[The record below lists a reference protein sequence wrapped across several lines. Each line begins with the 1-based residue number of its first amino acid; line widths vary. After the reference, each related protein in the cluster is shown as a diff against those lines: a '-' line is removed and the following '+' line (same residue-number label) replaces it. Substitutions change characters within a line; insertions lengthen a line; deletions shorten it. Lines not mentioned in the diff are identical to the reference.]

1 METALNEN
9 MKDVDALYRSLLRK
23 LRRYDSSLFTKTTAQ
38 STVLNV
44 IDGGEV
50 NTDDDLSIQVKTA
63 TTIEQVKKAFTDL
76 LDANTYTVDEKN
88 LMYKGIRTIARSFN
102 TNYNSLNKAKDQA
115 IASMSIIITTV
126 TVALILIAGYNYKNG
141 NFEWLKQNWPNYTS
155 AKITG
160 SIGALILFYIYM
172 ANNIKS
178 INDDKLHGRYLYK
191 KLSSECNLDAL
202 KDDISKDINASQ
214 KIANFMVHY
223 CNNFVLNPRDSVA
236 LTARIKVFF
245 DRQKLFLNKRFQSMT
260 YKSDVDKRVNK
271 LFNVFVQENSSV
283 LVDYIK
289 KYANTPEPVSAP
301 APAPASALS
310 PAPAPV
316 DAASTIANLTAKMQ
330 DVCNTILKKTVRQN
344 TLITLQQNDGGNTYS
359 FMSYMIKDILG
370 STFSGLDGNT
380 LFQALQRVA
389 QHQANT
395 ASAKN
400 SAINADILADPN
412 RAITNINMIVTY
424 IEDDVKN
431 QRIIAEPDGTPSVPT
446 QFVDLNLFN
455 QMMADTSI
463 AQLQKMYNEM
473 RVIDGVMNGELSQ
486 AQLEYKLE
494 YNAAAY
500 QGGYTNIQWAAYG
513 ITLVVGGCAL
523 GGFVLDEEWLGAKPG
538 TTAAPPSTSL
548 SRPKTKADVET
559 AIKAAKDALD
569 SAEAQKTRDA
579 AIEAI
584 LAYDT
589 PNKSQELI
597 DMFLNAEGLTSDERQ
612 KRKDALD
619 KKTASASRTTN
630 KTSLDNMDAT
640 LKLVIVICTYIF
652 IGIMGFGLISRRQN
666 DLTYAYTA
674 RDDNSTGLINGMTEL
689 MSMIQDLQ
697 ALKRLHGNNDP
708 TDKQLDQVEEYVHIS
723 TTNGAKTYVSSS
735 DNTLEF
741 KNLPD
746 AIAYSTEQKV
756 HDIYYQ
762 YINTINLYD
771 SDNYFRPELIQV
783 PFPWTEI
790 LMNFVMLVICIM
802 VLTIAF
808 TNFSPYKNAER
819 ISTASKCIDRAEVI
833 KGETM
838 AKRMQTGGAAA
849 EVDPV
854 LKNDLY
860 KFYQDADKLSIEVEG
875 SYTSFKDLANKQNL
889 SDEKADVIVQVSLI
903 KSDYDRANSKVTK
916 AQSDL
921 DAKTTTMV
929 HRETELNTAQ
939 TLQNNIAYALS
950 QYNNAKQEVATAQSV
965 LDAETATLKE
975 IQINKQKMEQR
986 LNNATTSRD
995 SLFPDLLYPSPS
1007 PGSPPGSPVNS
1018 VTITSSLNETVDASK
1033 IRLDKLIGYKQKLTT
1048 ISNALED
1055 QVVPIKNRLNRYNKE
1070 VDDLYKSIKTID
1082 ENISK
1087 LNSSNNNRRYDEYR
1101 NDSTSETK
1109 NQISEHNINKQ
1120 IANQKIN
1127 DFKKIIV
1134 ETGNQLDTVNSI
1146 AKRFNNNMISAF
1158 GPKIDAL
1165 IKKGSALIAA
1175 HKDKF
1180 DNEAKKQQIAQLD
1193 GKCVIMDE
1201 QVDDSAQ
1208 QQVIKVSIMVAV
1220 ISSTLYMSN
1229 VILNSSMG
1237 YGSTLQQMRHI

>member
-23 LRRYDSSLFTKTTAQ
+23 LRRYNSGLFTKTTAQ
-38 STVLNV
+38 STVL
-44 IDGGEV
+44 
-50 NTDDDLSIQVKTA
+50 DDDLSIQVKTA
-63 TTIEQVKKAFTDL
+63 TTDEDVKKAFTDL
-76 LDANTYTVDEKN
+76 LTAKTEDEK
-88 LMYKGIRTIARSFN
+88 LLYKGIRTIARSFN

-126 TVALILIAGYNYKNG
+126 TVALILIFVYNFNNLNLLNPTNY
-141 NFEWLKQNWPNYTS
+141 ENWPNYTS

-160 SIGALILFYIYM
+160 SIGALILFYMYM

-202 KDDISKDINASQ
+202 KDDIKDSDAPN
-214 KIANFMVHY
+214 KIAKFMVNY

-289 KYANTPEPVSAP
+289 KYANTPEPVSAPAP

-400 SAINADILADPN
+400 SAINANILADPN

-523 GGFVLDEEWLGAKPG
+523 GGFVLDEEWLGAKPK
-538 TTAAPPSTSL
+538 TTAASSSTSL
-548 SRPKTKADVET
+548 SHSKTKADVET
-559 AIKAAKDALD
+559 AIEEANKAVKTGAIEEQQTAN
-569 SAEAQKTRDA
+569 TRDT
-579 AIEAI
+579 AITAI
-584 LAYDT
+584 TSILNYDT

-619 KKTASASRTTN
+619 KATAKNSRVTN

-652 IGIMGFGLISRRQN
+652 VCVMGFGLISRRQN

-746 AIAYSTEQKV
+746 AIAYATEQKV

-762 YINTINLYD
+762 YISTINLYD

-833 KGETM
+833 KGEAM
-838 AKRMQTGGAAA
+838 MKVRQTGGADTD
-849 EVDPV
+849 VDPV

-860 KFYQDADKLSIEVEG
+860 KFYQDADKLSKELGG
-875 SYTSFKDLANKQNL
+875 SYKSFKELASNQNL
-889 SDEKADVIVQVSLI
+889 SDKKADMVVQLNLI
-903 KSDYDRANSKVTK
+903 KSDYDSANSKVAK
-916 AQSDL
+916 AQNNL
-921 DAKTTTMV
+921 DEKNTSMML
-929 HRETELNTAQ
+929 RKTELDSAPT
-939 TLQNNIAYALS
+939 NIAYAES
-950 QYNNAKQEVATAQSV
+950 KFKNAEQEVATAQSV
-965 LDAETATLKE
+965 LHAEKTALTN
-975 IQINKQKMEQR
+975 IQIKQKD
-986 LNNATTSRD
+986 LADTFSKATTSTD
-995 SLFPDLLYPSPS
+995 SLFPDLNSS
-1007 PGSPPGSPVNS
+1007 TTGSSSSGSPADS
-1018 VTITSSLNETVDASK
+1018 VTITSTLDETFAESK
-1033 IRLDKLIGYKQKLTT
+1033 ATLDKLIGYKQNLTT
-1048 ISNALED
+1048 ISNAVED

-1087 LNSSNNNRRYDEYR
+1087 LNSSNNNRRYEYG

-1146 AKRFNNNMISAF
+1146 AKRFNASIISAF